1 MVWQG
6 IIEDSILL
14 LRVELR
20 IQWQDLYLLWQVRRL
35 HLCVIFVEVLVV
47 IVQYLPFMSALLQF
61 DLEPLLQILNLFL
74 ASQKN

>member
-6 IIEDSILL
+6 ILEDSILL

-20 IQWQDLYLLWQVRRL
+20 IQRQDLYLLWQVRCL
-35 HLCVIFVEVLVV
+35 HLCVIFEEVLVV
-47 IVQYLPFMSALLQF
+47 IFQYLPFMSALLQF

-74 ASQKN
+74 ACQKN

>member
-20 IQWQDLYLLWQVRRL
+20 IQWQDLHLLWQVRCL
-35 HLCVIFVEVLVV
+35 HLCVIFVEVLIV

-61 DLEPLLQILNLFL
+61 DREPLLQILNLFL

>member
-6 IIEDSILL
+6 ILEDSILL

-20 IQWQDLYLLWQVRRL
+20 IQRQDLYLLWQVRCL
-35 HLCVIFVEVLVV
+35 HLCVIFVEILVI
-47 IVQYLPFMSALLQF
+47 IVQYLAFVSALLQF
-61 DLEPLLQILNLFL
+61 DLEPLLQILNLLL